1 MDLSQLKYNKPEPV
15 KEELIAHEELEV
27 GQAEKISTESATL
40 REEQKGNVGLE
51 YVKQEGELSPALFF
65 VLSGGTKREHDFL
78 QTLEKKRQLLS
89 LRVLFF
95 SSARNAGGL
104 TPNMMLA
111 KWQQICV
118 EGKFL
123 IDGTVHQLLDIDKVF
138 LFTDVDHYEKELRE
152 ILSSPSLGSE
162 QWIISNPDFEIW
174 IYYCFRN
181 KPEDDLKG
189 LVSLPQSKRSSQM
202 KHLNGTFNMNGA
214 SGKAGGLDPRKAFD
228 HIREGIEHSKDHYE
242 EDKYHIPCLFS
253 TQMHLFAEEVLE
265 KADKEFDRY
274 IQDKSNKAKEFL
286 RLKS

>member
-1 MDLSQLKYNKPEPV
+1 MDLSQLKYNKSEPA

-27 GQAEKISTESATL
+27 GQTEKISTESATL
-40 REEQKGNVGLE
+40 KEEQKGNVGLE

-78 QTLEKKRQLLS
+78 QTLEKKRRLLS
-89 LRVLFF
+89 LRVLFL

-111 KWQQICV
+111 KWQQICA

-138 LFTDVDHYEKELRE
+138 LFTDVDHYEDELRK
-152 ILSSPSLGSE
+152 ILSSDPLDSE

-174 IYYCFRN
+174 IYYCFRSDPAN
-181 KPEDDLKG
+181 DLAE
-189 LVSLPQSKRSSQM
+189 LLSLPQSQRSS
-202 KHLNGTFNMNGA
+202 KLKYLNGTFNMNGA
-214 SGKAGGLDPRKAFD
+214 SGKGGGLDPRKAFD
-228 HIREGIEHSKDHYE
+228 HIRQGIEHSKDHYQ
-242 EDKYHIPCLFS
+242 EDIHHIPTLFS

-265 KADKEFDRY
+265 KADTEFDRY
-274 IQDKSNKAKEFL
+274 IQNKSNRAKEFL